1 MCVCVYNVLG
11 VWIEKTFLAPLFP
24 IRSSPAKYGYKGA
37 ETPKATLPLH
47 PSGGCWGVLEKQAT
61 GHKSECIC
69 LQVWYDTVG
78 SGQKQLPWNKKVSS
92 LAAPPRVPAPLPTNQ
107 SLCSKE
113 GQAEVSELS
122 SSPSHPVLR
131 GSPGPERVKANAA
144 IVNIMTLKRSNS
156 ILPWK
161 VQNWKQSLFRQCKW
175 YACNMQ
181 TQIQIIQGQA
191 RVKAP
196 SGL

>member
-1 MCVCVYNVLG
+1 MGTKVLKHPK
-11 VWIEKTFLAPLFP
+11 WAFL
-24 IRSSPAKYGYKGA
+24 Y
-37 ETPKATLPLH
+37 T
-47 PSGGCWGVLEKQAT
+47 PSGGCWWAREKQAT
-61 GHKSECIC
+61 GCKSERIC
-69 LQVWYDTVG
+69 LQLWYDTVG
-78 SGQKQLPWNKKVSS
+78 SGQEQLPWNKEVSS
-92 LAAPPRVPAPLPTNQ
+92 LAAPPRAPAPLPTNQ

-122 SSPSHPVLR
+122 SSPSRPVLR

-191 RVKAP
+191 RAKAP